1 MHKHWIREFS
11 DSPKPA
17 PLYDMYYGN
26 DYSEPVIVCLER
38 EDGTRYI
45 PPKLWAYSKVHGG
58 WVEADLR
65 EGMYP
70 ENYEDQGYVVAWHQI
85 PDISEVL

>member
-45 PPKLWAYSKVHGG
+45 PPKLWAYSKVHELF
-58 WVEADLR
+58 VLFR
-65 EGMYP
+65 ELF
-70 ENYEDQGYVVAWHQI
+70 EFRV
-85 PDISEVL
+85 PDTIQFQT